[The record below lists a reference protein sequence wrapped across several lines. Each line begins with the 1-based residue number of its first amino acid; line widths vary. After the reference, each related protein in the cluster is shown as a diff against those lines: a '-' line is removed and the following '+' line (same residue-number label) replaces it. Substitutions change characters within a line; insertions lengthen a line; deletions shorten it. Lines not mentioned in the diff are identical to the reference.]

1 MARRL
6 RAIRHESDS
15 GTWELVRSLPA
26 PGLRRH
32 VVEYEGYVERGA
44 TEGLLRQQVP
54 TTVVPLILNFG
65 SSWAAA
71 DEPGGR
77 RELHDS
83 FVAGLHEHSTY
94 VAASGPASCVQVN
107 LTPLGAHTLLG
118 APMSE
123 LANRIVSVD
132 AVASTLAPL
141 VDRLEDRDSWETRF
155 ELLDDFL
162 ARRLANAREPT
173 DDVALAWAALERTDG
188 RAPIGWICDRLGRS
202 RRHLAARFRDEIG
215 LPPKT
220 VARIMRFDRAVA
232 RIGGG
237 GTTLA
242 EVAFECG
249 YFDQAH
255 MNRDFRQF
263 AGTSPAAF
271 APRIGPAA
279 GVVV

>member
-1 MARRL
+1 MTRRL
-6 RAIRHESDS
+6 RVLRHESDS
-15 GTWELVRSLPA
+15 GTWELVRSVPA
-26 PGLRRH
+26 PGLHRH

-54 TTVVPLILNFG
+54 TTLVPLILNFG
-65 SSWAAA
+65 SAWAAA

-77 RELHDS
+77 HELHDS
-83 FVAGLHEHSTY
+83 FVAGLYERSTY
-94 VAASGPASCVQVN
+94 VAASGPASCLQIN

-118 APMSE
+118 VPMSE
-123 LANRIVSVD
+123 LANRIVSVEE
-132 AVASTLAPL
+132 VARTLAPL
-141 VDRLEDRDSWETRF
+141 VDRLEDRDSWEKRF

-162 ARRLANAREPT
+162 VRRLANARALA
-173 DDVALAWAALERTDG
+173 DDVAWAWAALERTGG
-188 RAPIGWICDRLGRS
+188 RAPIGWICERLGRS

-271 APRIGPAA
+271 APRIRPDDG
-279 GVVV
+279 GVV

>member
-1 MARRL
+1 MAQGL
-6 RAIRHESDS
+6 RVLRHESDR

-26 PGLRRH
+26 PRLRGY

-54 TTVVPLILNFG
+54 TTLVPLILNFG

-71 DEPGGR
+71 DEPDGR

-83 FVAGLHEHSTY
+83 FVAGLYDRSMY

-107 LTPLGAHTLLG
+107 LTPLGAHMLLG
-118 APMSE
+118 VRMSE

-132 AVASTLAPL
+132 DVAPTVGSL
-141 VDRLEDRDSWETRF
+141 VDRLEEHDSWQRRF
-155 ELLDDFL
+155 ELLDDVL
-162 ARRLANAREPT
+162 ARRLANAHIPP
-173 DDVALAWAALERTDG
+173 DDVAFAWAALERTDG
-188 RAPIGWICDRLGRS
+188 RAPIGWICEQLGRS
-202 RRHLAARFRDEIG
+202 RRHLAARFREQIG

-232 RIGGG
+232 LIDGGG
-237 GTTLA
+237 ATLA

-271 APRIGPAA
+271 APRIVLDG
-279 GVVV
+279 GIVV